1 MTFSKTLL
9 AGAAALALVSCGK
22 KDEGGDA
29 PASETSQQAAKL
41 SAASPLE
48 KSFRLAEA
56 EPVDIDALFALMPED
71 NRPTYESAT
80 FDDSIGATVVSNLR
94 FADDD
99 DGEAVIVE
107 RAEFFGIDLD
117 AIERVRGAEEAGPE
131 APFEKIFE
139 KVRFFNVK
147 TEGFEDAE
155 REAANLSVGGVE
167 FDQLQIRQG
176 GSESDGAGD
185 EGARFFNAVNL
196 AGLYFKDMQLETL
209 AEGSPQVVMSAPDLR
224 LVGIG
229 GGKLGAILA
238 NDLGYSM
245 AQTEESRA
253 AMREVMGPQGAMFLN
268 GPLAGFFAPDSQR
281 VNVESF
287 EWRNIDFS
295 GLLEWGLKDEKPPMT
310 AEDLIDLG
318 TMRAQAMETYIGDKL
333 AGTVKEVTMSKAEF
347 KWLIPSNIRV
357 DAKDANYDY
366 TAYIPAT
373 EEEVLN
379 VMKEHGLHKLKSDG
393 YAQWVWNDK
402 TGVADLDYVANAP
415 GFMDFS
421 MDLGFSGLK
430 LNEMAAAK
438 ESGEQNP
445 FAAAGAFR
453 NFSLEFKDEK
463 VLDAIFAVAALQMGG
478 TGEDLR
484 LSAPAM
490 IRLSGAQA
498 AQMNDRI
505 TGYVNAVA
513 DFVAKGGT
521 LEITAAPAEPVDFS
535 TLQSTGAASPQTIPD
550 VLNLQVTHKE

>member
-9 AGAAALALVSCGK
+9 AGAAALALISCGK
-22 KDEGGDA
+22 KDEGVDT
-29 PASETSQQAAKL
+29 PASETSEEAAKL

-56 EPVDIDALFALMPED
+56 EPVDIDALFALMPEED
-71 NRPTYESAT
+71 RPTYESAT

-94 FADDD
+94 FADAD
-99 DGEAVIVE
+99 DGEAVVVE
-107 RAEFFGIDLD
+107 RAEFFGVDMD
-117 AIERVRGAEEAGPE
+117 AIERVRSAEEAGPE
-131 APFEKIFE
+131 APFEKIFD
-139 KVRFFNVK
+139 KVRFFNV
-147 TEGFEDAE
+147 TSEGFEGQD
-155 REAANLSVGGVE
+155 EAVNLTVGGVE
-167 FDQLQIRQG
+167 FDQLQVRQG
-176 GSESDGAGD
+176 GPESDGVGE

-196 AGLYFKDMQLETL
+196 AGLYFKDIELETL
-209 AEGSPQVVMSAPDLR
+209 SEGAPHAVVSAPDLR
-224 LVGIG
+224 IVGIG

-253 AMREVMGPQGAMFLN
+253 AMLDAMGPQGAMFLN

-281 VNVESF
+281 VTMESF

-295 GLLEWGLKDEKPPMT
+295 GLLEWGLKDEEPPMS

-318 TMRAQAMETYIGDKL
+318 TIKAVDMETYIGDKL
-333 AGTVKEVTMSKAEF
+333 AGAVKEVSMSEAEF

-357 DAKDANYDY
+357 DAKDATYDY
-366 TAYIPAT
+366 TAYIPET
-373 EEEVLN
+373 EEDVLK
-379 VMKEHGLHKLKSDG
+379 VMKDHGLDGLKSDG

-402 TGVADLDYVANAP
+402 TGVADLEYVANAP

-445 FAAAGAFR
+445 FAATGAFR
-453 NFSLEFKDEK
+453 NFSFRLEDEK
-463 VLDAIFAVAALQMGG
+463 ALDAIFAVAALQMGG

-498 AQMNDRI
+498 AQMNARI
-505 TGYVNAVA
+505 TGYVNALA
-513 DFVAKGGT
+513 DFIAEGGT
-521 LEITAAPAEPVDFS
+521 LEITAEPAEPVDFAK
-535 TLQSTGAASPQTIPD
+535 LQATGQTSPQTIPD
-550 VLNLQVTHKE
+550 VLNLQVTHEE